1 MKLFN
6 IDVRQEVDL
15 AKLRWPYRSEI
26 QGDDVAPAGNQHYQD
41 LRGFGWSDVAEGLRL
56 ETQLIER
63 LEVADRPAR
72 EEALIV
78 DELAAAGDATGIQ
91 PLCGLDVGV
100 ASAVLALSAAG
111 AIPAASC
118 NGGAFGSFHAA
129 ANPYVAFYARPR
141 RFLAIQGWAK
151 AAGLGLEVTDAG
163 VAVLHASRIADF
175 LVFASAALGV
185 QNLELE

>member
-6 IDVRQEVDL
+6 VDTRQEVDL
-15 AKLRWPYRSEI
+15 AKLRWPHRSEI

-41 LRGFGWSDVAEGLRL
+41 LRGFSWSDVAEALRL
-56 ETQLIER
+56 EAQLIER
-63 LEVADRPAR
+63 LEVADVSAR
-72 EEALIV
+72 VESLIV
-78 DELAAAGDATGIQ
+78 DELVAAGDATGFH

-141 RFLAIQGWAK
+141 RFLVIQGWAK
-151 AAGLGLEVTDAG
+151 DAGLGLEVTDAG
-163 VAVLHASRIADF
+163 VAVLHANRIADF
-175 LVFASAALGV
+175 LAFASMALAV
-185 QNLELE
+185 QHLEL